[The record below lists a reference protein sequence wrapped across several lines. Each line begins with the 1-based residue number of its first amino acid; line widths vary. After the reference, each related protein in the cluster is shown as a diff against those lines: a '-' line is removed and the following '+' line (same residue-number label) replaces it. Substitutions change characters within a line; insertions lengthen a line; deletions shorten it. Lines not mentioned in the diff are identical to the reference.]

1 MPDNSDSSFT
11 YSDDEFMRVFNHILT
26 NEKIAEPVVDIDAWL
41 PSAEYDSLE
50 LVMIFGWLGE
60 MFNIN
65 FDLVDVDTLLNTW
78 VSIAPSYIMQ
88 YISFSLTIL
97 VTKCLHISAKLN
109 LSLICL
115 PMNTPIT
122 IDPFK
127 SIL

>member
-65 FDLVDVDTLLNTW
+65 FDLVDVDTLLNTKD
-78 VSIAPSYIMQ
+78 VTLRKLKDMVADTATINLNFSDLESY
-88 YISFSLTIL
+88 
-97 VTKCLHISAKLN
+97 N
-109 LSLICL
+109 ICR
-115 PMNTPIT
+115 
-122 IDPFK
+122 
-127 SIL
+127 